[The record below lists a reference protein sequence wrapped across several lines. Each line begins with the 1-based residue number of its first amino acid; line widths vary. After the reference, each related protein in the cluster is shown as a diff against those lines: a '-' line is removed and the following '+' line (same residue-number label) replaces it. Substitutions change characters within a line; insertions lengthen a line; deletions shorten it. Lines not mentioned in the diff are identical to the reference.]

1 MNNNRLFRDTE
12 NKMIGGVAAGLAEYM
27 HIDVSIIRV
36 LLVLAFFIPKP
47 FPLVLV
53 YIVLWIVMPDKAKLP
68 QTLEENNR
76 PIQG

>member
-12 NKMIGGVAAGLAEYM
+12 NKMIGGVAAGLAEYL
-27 HIDVSIIRV
+27 HIDVSILRV

-53 YIVLWIVMPDKAKLP
+53 YITLWIVMPDSAK
-68 QTLEENNR
+68 R
-76 PIQG
+76 PKVLDNGNPVSQ